1 MNRNWRDLIGGIV
14 LVPALHLGFG
24 LLLILLRSLVNRSNI
39 LDIMIFVDIVW
50 LGIAQLVYLI
60 PVVLAFRH
68 KQRFEVVKGISI
80 GAILTILIN
89 GACFSVFGTS
99 FFFRDFGVARSIAMI
114 VAVMLVLAVLTL
126 YGFNYRKR
134 GARPD
139 GQSSERKP

>member
-14 LVPALHLGFG
+14 LVPSLHLGFG
-24 LLLILLRSLVNRSNI
+24 LLLVLIRSLISRSSI
-39 LDIMIFVDIVW
+39 LDIMIFIDIVW
-50 LGIAQLVYLI
+50 LGIAQLIYLI

-80 GAILTILIN
+80 GALLTILIN

-99 FFFRDFGVARSIAMI
+99 FFFRDFGVARSMAMI
-114 VAVMLVLAVLTL
+114 IAVMLVLAVLTL
-126 YGFNYRKR
+126 YGFNYRRR
-134 GARPD
+134 GTRPN